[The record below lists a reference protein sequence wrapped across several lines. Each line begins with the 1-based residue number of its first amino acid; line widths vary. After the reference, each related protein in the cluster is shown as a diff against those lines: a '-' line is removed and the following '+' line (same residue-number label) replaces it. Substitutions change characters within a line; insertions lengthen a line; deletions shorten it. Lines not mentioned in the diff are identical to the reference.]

1 MAFPQVAAT
10 SSVGDLSS
18 STPEALTLPSGVAT
32 GDRLLAFVAFDA
44 DSDPMVIIGTG
55 TGWTKRFQQDGQQT
69 AGVQSAIFEK
79 LEADGDDSL
88 TISTTGNASAAEVGV
103 YIVRRYTGHDPA
115 VEAAIADSHG
125 SSANPDA
132 PSLTPSWGAAD
143 TLWEWVA
150 AWDNGTRTLTAY
162 PADYTANQAT
172 NVGGA
177 TSAGCGIAAATREL
191 NASST
196 DPGTATI
203 STSDNWNAYTIA
215 IKPVGGGDTTAPT
228 LTSPDFTATGA
239 TTGTA
244 TVSTDE
250 GNGTLFCVITTS
262 ATSPSVAQVKAG
274 NDHTGTAAAFA
285 AGSGSGQAVSG
296 TGTQTVNVTGL
307 TASTTYYAH
316 FVHTDAAA
324 NDSTVSTDATGD
336 TTDTPDT
343 TAPVLSSPVGTTTG
357 ATTATVGATTDEA
370 NGTLYGVVTTSA
382 TAPSAAQIKA
392 GQDHTGAAAVF
403 DDSQAVSSTGAK
415 TFSATGL
422 TASTAYRAHLIH
434 TDAAANDSNIVTS
447 AEFTTDAV
455 VSSDI
460 RLRPGLYLER
470 GGQAASLTA
479 DRWWVFTS
487 DLSAVENTGTA
498 LSINSSGQPTIDI
511 NSSASYVVGD
521 FVPIGLTVYDEG
533 SDPEDRT
540 VRTFFGW
547 VEAVAQ
553 S

>member
-1 MAFPQVAAT
+1 MALRINA
-10 SSVGDLSS
+10 SSEYAEIANPWTGGPITIVFWMRRLGVTTARFLAGFIDTDD
-18 STPEALTLPSGVAT
+18 STPETSGDPRVTVTTVSGPSIAATYFGAGGSTSDSSSATYDSAGWTQVTAVFDGSGTTLTSVQIYI
-32 GDRLLAFVAFDA
+32 D
-44 DSDPMVIIGTG
+44 GTG
-55 TGWTKRFQQDGQQT
+55 TGSPGSASRDLSTNGVLDVIRIGINSASHSNCDFAHFAYYNAALSGSQITELQTKLPTAITGASPVVYESFLVDEGDFTLSGATIDSTNDGT
-69 AGVQSAIFEK
+69 
-79 LEADGDDSL
+79 L
-88 TISTTGNASAAEVGV
+88 
-103 YIVRRYTGHDPA
+103 
-115 VEAAIADSHG
+115 
-125 SSANPDA
+125 
-132 PSLTPSWGAAD
+132 PSLT
-143 TLWEWVA
+143 
-150 AWDNGTRTLTAY
+150 
-162 PADYTANQAT
+162 
-172 NVGGA
+172 
-177 TSAGCGIAAATREL
+177 
-191 NASST
+191 
-196 DPGTATI
+196 
-203 STSDNWNAYTIA
+203 
-215 IKPVGGGDTTAPT
+215 GGGDTTAPT

-262 ATSPSVAQVKAG
+262 ATSPSVVQVKAG

-285 AGSGSGQAVSG
+285 AGSGSGQAVSA

-336 TTDTPDT
+336 TTTTPDT

-357 ATTATVGATTDEA
+357 ATTATVGATTDEG
-370 NGTLYGVVTTSA
+370 NGTLYVVVTTSA

-392 GQDHTGAAAVF
+392 GQDHTGSAAVF

-447 AEFTTDAV
+447 AEFTTDAA

-460 RLRPGLYLER
+460 RLQPGLYLER

-521 FVPIGLTVYDEG
+521 FVPLGLTVYDEG

>member
-1 MAFPQVAAT
+1 MAFPI
-10 SSVGDLSS
+10 S
-18 STPEALTLPSGVAT
+18 STPTDSGALSGTSQSIPLPTHST
-32 GDRLLAFVAFDA
+32 GDRLVVEYAV
-44 DSDPMVIIGTG
+44 DSATVGFYDSH
-55 TGWTKRFQQDGQQT
+55 T
-69 AGVQSAIFEK
+69 AGWDLRLNQADTQNAIALLIFEK
-79 LEADGDDSL
+79 IAASGSESL
-88 TISTTGNASAAEVGV
+88 SVTLTVTKNARAFSRVITGSDTSAPIEVTTANSSGSPSST
-103 YIVRRYTGHDPA
+103 P
-115 VEAAIADSHG
+115 
-125 SSANPDA
+125 NP
-132 PSLTPSWGAAD
+132 PSVTPSWGAAD
-143 TLWEWVA
+143 ALVIATSA
-150 AWDNGTRTLTAY
+150 SDNSGSASFSAY
-162 PADYTANQAT
+162 PASYSLYQANAA
-172 NVGGA
+172 VG
-177 TSAGCGIAAATREL
+177 T
-191 NASST
+191 SST
-196 DPGTATI
+196 PTLATAAREITTTSEDPGAYTI
-203 STSDNWNAYTIA
+203 GANDQWVCATIA

-285 AGSGSGQAVSG
+285 AGSGSGQAVSA

-307 TASTTYYAH
+307 ADSTAYYAH
-316 FVHTDAAA
+316 FVQTDAAA

-447 AEFTTDAV
+447 AEFTTDAA

-460 RLRPGLYLER
+460 RLQPGLYLER

-521 FVPIGLTVYDEG
+521 WVPLGLTVYDEG

-540 VRTFFGW
+540 VRTHFGW
-547 VEAVAQ
+547 TQAIAQ